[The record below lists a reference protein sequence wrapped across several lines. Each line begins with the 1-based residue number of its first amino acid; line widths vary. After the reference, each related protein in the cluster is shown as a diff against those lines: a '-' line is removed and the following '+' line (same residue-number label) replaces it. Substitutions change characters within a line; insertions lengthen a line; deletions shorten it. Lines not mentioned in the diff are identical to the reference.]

1 MRSEEQKKLF
11 NLPLWKFREMDLHS
25 PEWMSLSSS
34 PPDTTKNMSDESAEA
49 PAPVPN
55 PSEAP
60 AVPIPSPGE
69 APAMPSELVDVKKEE
84 RPINLRV
91 QDQQGGQVHFKVK
104 FSTPMRKIF
113 DMYAQKRGVA
123 VNVLRFMLDGRRV
136 RPEDTAATLGLED
149 DDQIDCLLEQI
160 GG

>member
-1 MRSEEQKKLF
+1 
-11 NLPLWKFREMDLHS
+11 
-25 PEWMSLSSS
+25 
-34 PPDTTKNMSDESAEA
+34 MSDESAEA
-49 PAPVPN
+49 PAPVPS
-55 PSEAP
+55 PGETP